1 MPIYEYKCPTCQKV
15 FEEWVHLSEMH
26 DAVPCPDCGAA
37 SPRIMSETSFV
48 LKGGGWYVTDY
59 GYRKGVKED
68 GSAPESKDAKA
79 DAASG
84 GASNAKTCSGS
95 QARCQR
101 GAAGKACARGP
112 VRAQGLCRRLAAT
125 AGSPTTTKTS
135 KAREPC
141 SAT

>member
-1 MPIYEYKCPTCQKV
+1 MPIYEYKCPACQKV

-68 GSAPESKDAKA
+68 GSAPDAKDAKESKGSQ
-79 DAASG
+79 DARESKGSQDAKTDAPAG
-84 GASNAKTCSGS
+84 GASSAK
-95 QARCQR
+95 AKPAA
-101 GAAGKACARGP
+101 GAAPAAKPAPKAS
-112 VRAQGLCRRLAAT
+112 
-125 AGSPTTTKTS
+125 AG
-135 KAREPC
+135 A
-141 SAT
+141 

>member
-1 MPIYEYKCPTCQKV
+1 MPIYEYKCPKCQKV

-79 DAASG
+79 EAKPAVEAKPAASAAPQAKPAPAAPSAPKASA
-84 GASNAKTCSGS
+84 GA
-95 QARCQR
+95 
-101 GAAGKACARGP
+101 
-112 VRAQGLCRRLAAT
+112 
-125 AGSPTTTKTS
+125 
-135 KAREPC
+135 
-141 SAT
+141 

>member
-84 GASNAKTCSGS
+84 GASKAGAKPAAETKP
-95 QARCQR
+95 AA
-101 GAAGKACARGP
+101 GAAPQAQPAPKAPSASAP
-112 VRAQGLCRRLAAT
+112 KAS
-125 AGSPTTTKTS
+125 AG
-135 KAREPC
+135 A
-141 SAT
+141 